1 MGKILPGVL
10 IAFENPKGGVGKS
23 TITALFAGYMHAN
36 AKDTDLSIG
45 VVDIDDAQNTIGKMR
60 EYETS
65 QSENIKEEYEIMNI
79 SSTEFTAQMDY
90 LREQFDIVIVDFPG
104 NLKQPGVIETLMMI
118 DIIIIPFSPSPIEI
132 QATIEFFNFYKTNI
146 LSVRENN
153 GFNTI
158 VRGLL
163 NRVSPNMLEFKELLA
178 SQDQLPFKLMNN
190 YLKEQRVNFQRN
202 MTTII
207 TDYDNGCDSFG
218 EEVVNII
225 TDFVKNNN

>member
-1 MGKILPGVL
+1 
-10 IAFENPKGGVGKS
+10 
-23 TITALFAGYMHAN
+23 MHAN

>member
-36 AKDTDLSIG
+36 AKDTDLCIG

-90 LREQFDIVIVDFPG
+90 LREQFDIIIVDFPG

>member
-1 MGKILPGVL
+1 
-10 IAFENPKGGVGKS
+10 
-23 TITALFAGYMHAN
+23 
-36 AKDTDLSIG
+36 
-45 VVDIDDAQNTIGKMR
+45 
-60 EYETS
+60 
-65 QSENIKEEYEIMNI
+65 
-79 SSTEFTAQMDY
+79 MDY
-90 LREQFDIVIVDFPG
+90 LREQFDIIIVDFPG